1 MAGRVSTFLF
11 IGLSMIIALTAD
23 SFGGVLGLIVTWFG
37 ALVGPVAIPMLLGM
51 LPAFKRCGP
60 DAALLSWAVGLAVF
74 AITKYA
80 IPDQLTSLGAAN
92 AQTIS
97 VISPI
102 VASMLV
108 FIVVGLVHPWRSQ
121 QSDDLVDSLSTDL
134 DETQARTPQR
144 EVEPA

>member
-1 MAGRVSTFLF
+1 MV
-11 IGLSMIIALTAD
+11 IAATSD
-23 SFGGVLGLIVTWFG
+23 SFGGVLGLIIAWFG
-37 ALVGPVAIPMLLGM
+37 ALIGPVAIPMLLGM

-80 IPDQLTSLGAAN
+80 IPGQLASLGAAN
-92 AQTIS
+92 SQLIS

-102 VASMLV
+102 VASLIV
-108 FIVVGLVHPWRSQ
+108 FVVVGLVHPYHDEE
-121 QSDDLVDSLSTDL
+121 SDELVDSLSVDA
-134 DETQARTPQR
+134 DEATTTVPQR